1 MYYYSNPA
9 PLIVF
14 IVIGLPMIC
23 ITIIVLARQRSKH
36 AAKKLDAN
44 KDDEAK
50 VIDQVYW
57 GLKDLRQR
65 IDNLETI
72 IFKDSERNGGKT

>member
-14 IVIGLPMIC
+14 IVIGLPVIC
-23 ITIIVLARQRSKH
+23 ITIIVLARQRSR
-36 AAKKLDAN
+36 AAVRKRDSH
-44 KDDEAK
+44 KDDEAQ
-50 VIDQVYW
+50 VIDQIYW

-72 IFKDSERNGGKT
+72 IFKDSERNGGRT